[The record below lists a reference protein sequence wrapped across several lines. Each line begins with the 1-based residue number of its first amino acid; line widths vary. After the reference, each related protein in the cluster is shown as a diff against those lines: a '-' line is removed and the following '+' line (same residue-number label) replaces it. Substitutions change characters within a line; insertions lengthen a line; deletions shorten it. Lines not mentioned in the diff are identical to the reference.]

1 MNGPET
7 RLTFAQGFVAGQLV
21 LGLILAYVFWS
32 MFMTNV
38 PESLAK
44 QRSDLMERTRILQKS
59 LDARSKRSAGRNET
73 CERNFQARLE
83 GILQR
88 TKYDIDHHAP
98 ESLDWLN
105 LMVAQTMHG
114 YRESILQTSRGM
126 PDRDTDL
133 PLPSLATEEKAAAK
147 RFVERL
153 LNGAV
158 EGRTMNVLVRRPLC
172 SPQDTITVT
181 DIDFGFEYPA
191 FSNAR
196 FSPSDHRQGVRL
208 DVDFDYVDRITLGL
222 DTKLLFNFPQL
233 RFGSLALALCF
244 RIERIAGTLGIEVGT
259 QEHNPTKQEI
269 RVCLYPDFVLE
280 AHVSSLIGSKNRL
293 QDTPKIEQIL
303 VSRLHMAIQQY
314 LVWPKFLSIPLPGLE
329 QQS

>member
-7 RLTFAQGFVAGQLV
+7 RLTFAQGFVAGQIV
-21 LGLILAYVFWS
+21 LGLVLAYVFWS

-38 PESLAK
+38 PESLSK

-59 LDARSKRSAGRNET
+59 LDARSKRPVDRNESY
-73 CERNFQARLE
+73 ERNFQARLQ
-83 GILQR
+83 GILER

-114 YRESILQTSRGM
+114 YRESILHTSRGM
-126 PDRDTDL
+126 HDRDTDL

-158 EGRTMNVLVRRPLC
+158 EGRTMNVL
-172 SPQDTITVT
+172 DTITVT
-181 DIDFGFEYPA
+181 DIDFGFAYPA

-196 FSPSDHRQGVRL
+196 FSPSDHLQGVRL
-208 DVDFDYVDRITLGL
+208 EVDFDYVDRITLGL

-259 QEHNPTKQEI
+259 QEHNPAKQEI

-280 AHVSSLIGSKNRL
+280 AHVSSLIGSKNQL

-314 LVWPKFLSIPLPGLE
+314 LVWPKFFSIPLPGLE
-329 QQS
+329 

>member
-1 MNGPET
+1 
-7 RLTFAQGFVAGQLV
+7 
-21 LGLILAYVFWS
+21 
-32 MFMTNV
+32 MTNV

-59 LDARSKRSAGRNET
+59 LDARSKRPVDHYESY
-73 CERNFQARLE
+73 ERNFQARLQ

-114 YRESILQTSRGM
+114 YRESILHTSRGM

-158 EGRTMNVLVRRPLC
+158 EGRTMNVLVRHLYAHCRTPSLSLTSTLDSHTRPF
-172 SPQDTITVT
+172 PT
-181 DIDFGFEYPA
+181 PA
-191 FSNAR
+191 S
-196 FSPSDHRQGVRL
+196 VRL
-208 DVDFDYVDRITLGL
+208 II
-222 DTKLLFNFPQL
+222 
-233 RFGSLALALCF
+233 S
-244 RIERIAGTLGIEVGT
+244 
-259 QEHNPTKQEI
+259 
-269 RVCLYPDFVLE
+269 RVCDSRWTLTMWTASRWDWTPSSCSTFLNC
-280 AHVSSLIGSKNRL
+280 VSAR
-293 QDTPKIEQIL
+293 
-303 VSRLHMAIQQY
+303 SRLHF
-314 LVWPKFLSIPLPGLE
+314 VSGLSG
-329 QQS
+329 